1 MCIIFIPIFI
11 CDNYYFVEKV
21 KEKKMELPAI
31 SSMKN
36 SFIAFEWEVSMRKKR
51 DENYLISFIN
61 YPAVAPSF
69 FF

>member
-1 MCIIFIPIFI
+1 
-11 CDNYYFVEKV
+11 
-21 KEKKMELPAI
+21 MELPAI

-69 FF
+69 FFNSVSLFGSYAWTYMSAIQL